1 MYSGYE
7 KYTSLSSLVKL
18 YNLKGKYGHS
28 HSSLND
34 LLSFLGGMLPKDN
47 TLPSFA
53 YEAKKTMFILGLRY
67 KKIYACPNDC
77 ILYRKE
83 YAIISQYPTCGV
95 SRWKKKKIFLR
106 INIGKEFRP
115 KFYGIFYLFLDLC
128 NVSITTNC

>member
-18 YNLKGKYGHS
+18 YNLKGKYGWS
-28 HSSLND
+28 DSSLND

-83 YAIISQYPTCGV
+83 YAILSKCPTRGV
-95 SRWKKKKIFLR
+95 SQ
-106 INIGKEFRP
+106 
-115 KFYGIFYLFLDLC
+115 
-128 NVSITTNC
+128 